1 MYYLCGKTKNL
12 HMLLKIFS
20 AAVAFTASVAATAA
34 DVEVAWQNLANRTDS
49 DGKAEYVQRFV
60 ITGNLSGLS
69 RLAFCQFDRAMK
81 PVNSQDTVARII
93 PGYYYIA
100 SPRFAA
106 GADSVVV
113 DIVTSGNMPAYSYGP
128 DGVHGVDAAGKPFD
142 VRMTR
147 MPSTERTEQ
156 WALPGKDRMLYGADI
171 YALNEQLNAAPA
183 AGAYD
188 IVPSFKSVTPGA
200 GEYVASASDAPQA
213 KLIKHTNP
221 EFYRI
226 TVTPAGATIEGASSA
241 AIYTAS
247 RTLARLLKMNGGK
260 LPAAVIEDWPDYGYR
275 GVMIDVARNFQTL
288 DQMKKFVDVMAD
300 YRLNRL
306 QFHFIDDE
314 GWRLEI
320 PGLPELTEYGSKR
333 GYTTDEKNH
342 LAQIYSGDGT
352 TSSNWGN
359 GHYTKAQFI
368 DFLKYCDARGVKVIP
383 EIETPGHAR
392 AAVHAMEA
400 RFRNTGDATFRLRE
414 DGDTSKYRSAQDFG
428 DNVMNPALPGPYK
441 FMEKVFDEII
451 AMYKEAGVELETIH
465 IGGDEVPHG
474 AWSGSPSAIR
484 FMKEHNMSGEGDLHV
499 HWAKWLGEALQKR
512 GLKMAGWQEVALGKD
527 EKIAKG
533 IAPYVEFI
541 NLWVT
546 WPGKGEKEL
555 PAVKAQQLGLPVLLS
570 TAQGFY
576 FDQSYSGHP
585 DERGLPWAM
594 LTDEFNSL
602 DAYPSVI
609 APTQPGGKVIGV
621 QGQLWSETV
630 RGPQWME
637 HYLFPK
643 MLGMAERGWNSDTTY
658 THAAFNQVLAKH
670 ELPYLNTRGVN
681 FHMRQPGI
689 RIEGSKALMNSPYP
703 GAVIRYTLDGS
714 EPTAQSPE
722 YTGAITLPSGTKQV
736 RARLYHLGKE
746 SVTTIQPVK

>member
-1 MYYLCGKTKNL
+1 MIKEIT
-12 HMLLKIFS
+12 
-20 AAVAFTASVAATAA
+20 AAVALAAGITSSASN
-34 DVEVAWQNLANRTDS
+34 VEVAWQNLANRIGA
-49 DGKAEYVQRFV
+49 DGKAEYVQRF
-60 ITGNLSGLS
+60 IISGDLKDLS

-81 PVNSQDTVARII
+81 PVNVQDTVARII

-142 VRMTR
+142 VSMKRL
-147 MPSTERTEQ
+147 SGTERSEQ
-156 WALPGKDRMLYGADI
+156 WALPGKDRMPYGDKVYEI
-171 YALNEQLNAAPA
+171 NEKLVSGATAP
-183 AGAYD
+183 GAYD
-188 IVPSFKSVTPGA
+188 IVPSFKKVTAGT
-200 GEYVASASDAPQA
+200 GEYVASASKAPQA
-213 KLIKHTNP
+213 KLIKNDNS
-221 EFYRI
+221 EYYRI
-226 TVTPAGATIEGASSA
+226 TVTPEGIVIEGASRG

-247 RTLARLLKMNGGK
+247 RTVERLLKMNGGK
-260 LPAAVIEDWPDYGYR
+260 LPAAVVEDWPDYGYR

-314 GWRLEI
+314 AWRLEI

-333 GYTTDEKNH
+333 GYTTDEKNN

-352 TSSNWGN
+352 TSGKWGN
-359 GHYTKAQFI
+359 GHYTRAEFI

-392 AAVHAMEA
+392 AAVHAMET
-400 RFRNTGDATFRLRE
+400 RYRNTGDASFRLRE

-428 DNVMNPALPGPYK
+428 DNVINPALPGPYK

-451 AMYKEAGVELETIH
+451 AMYKEAGVPLETIH

-499 HWAKWLGEALQKR
+499 YWAKWLGETLQKR

-527 EKIAKG
+527 EEIAKG
-533 IAPYVEFI
+533 IAPYVGFI

-546 WPGKGEKEL
+546 WPGKGETVL
-555 PAVKAQQLGLPVLLS
+555 PAVKAQQLGLPVVLS
-570 TAQGFY
+570 TAQGYY

-609 APTQPGGKVIGV
+609 SPTQPGGKVIGV

-630 RGPQWME
+630 RGPEWME
-637 HYLFPK
+637 LYLFPK
-643 MLGMAERGWNSDTTY
+643 MLGMAERSWNSDTTY
-658 THAAFNQVLAKH
+658 SHAAFNRVLDRH
-670 ELPYLNTRGVN
+670 ELPYLVGRGVN
-681 FHMRQPGI
+681 IHMRQPGI
-689 RIEGSKALMNSPYP
+689 KVDGGKLLINSPYE
-703 GAVIRYTLDGS
+703 GGVIRYTLDGS
-714 EPTAQSPE
+714 EPTKESPE
-722 YTGAITLPSGTKQV
+722 YTGAVALPAGTKEV

-746 SVTTIQPVK
+746 SVTSILSVNK